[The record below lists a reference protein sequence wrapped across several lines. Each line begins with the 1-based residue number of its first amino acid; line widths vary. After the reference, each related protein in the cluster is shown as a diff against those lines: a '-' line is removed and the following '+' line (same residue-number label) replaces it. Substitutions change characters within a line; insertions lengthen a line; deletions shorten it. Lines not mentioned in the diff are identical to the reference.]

1 MYRNLLRLSRKFE
14 DPVLRDHVKWRTRRE
29 FRRNRNYKVKEREIE
44 KTKKSLNIVRRAIEG
59 KSSEREEI
67 VREAYG
73 LRGQAKINMQR
84 FLYER
89 FVAKDC
95 RTGDA
100 ARVVDISPFLKR
112 LLWQQKDS
120 VQREISPNSKLKSLR
135 VVTLSY
141 PTSVLKH
148 VVSFCKSR
156 DRSTR
161 RLYSRVFPALE
172 DELSATSSVLR
183 EK

>member
-100 ARVVDISPFLKR
+100 ARVVDISPFLKH
-112 LLWQQKDS
+112 LLWQQLES
-120 VQREISPNSKLKSLR
+120 VRYEITPDSKLKTLR
-135 VVTLSY
+135 VVTFSY
-141 PTSVLKH
+141 PRSVHEH
-148 VVSFCKSR
+148 VISFCRSR

-161 RLYSRVFPALE
+161 RLYSRVFPVLQ
-172 DELSATSSVLR
+172 DELSASSSVLC